1 MNKNEIISTQKAQK
15 LLLILLKYINIIT
28 RDENIPCYAHGG
40 TILGAVRHGGFIP
53 WDDDIDLVIERKYY
67 QQFVSACERK
77 LPKEILIRTR
87 ENDELFCEEY
97 IKICF
102 RDEKI
107 KFSEL
112 SMDVF
117 IFDETMPKKELYRK
131 IQNLIIKNIR
141 YIKLYKATR
150 KAEYMENYIPNNK
163 LKRLFVAM
171 MSFIP
176 LKTLTDIQTRTMTAE
191 KNTSGLFIDWGSSSP
206 YGYKGA
212 IWPKEYF
219 SSGIKTKF
227 EDTYVILP
235 NGYEKL
241 LRANFGDYMQLPPI
255 EQRMSHGYHDINNS
269 IDIEKL
275 NKKADEELL

>member
-1 MNKNEIISTQKAQK
+1 M
-15 LLLILLKYINIIT
+15 LILLKYVNIIT
-28 RDENIPCYAHGG
+28 RDEKIPCYAHGG

-87 ENDELFCEEY
+87 ENDEFFCEEY

-102 RDEKI
+102 RDEKLR
-107 KFSEL
+107 FSEL
-112 SMDVF
+112 SLDVF
-117 IFDETMPKKELYRK
+117 VFDETMPNKELMRK
-131 IQNLIIKNIR
+131 TQNAIIKNIR
-141 YIKLYKATR
+141 YIKLYEATR
-150 KAEYMENYIPNNK
+150 KADYLEEYTPHNK
-163 LKRLFVAM
+163 LKHLFVAAL
-171 MSFIP
+171 SFIP
-176 LKTLTDIQTRTMTAE
+176 LKTLTDIQTRAMLAE
-191 KNTSGLFIDWGSSSP
+191 KNTSGLYIDWGSSDP
-206 YGYKGA
+206 KGYKGA

-241 LRANFGDYMQLPPI
+241 LRANYGDYMQLPPVD
-255 EQRMSHGYHDINNS
+255 QRMSHGYHDIHS
-269 IDIEKL
+269 S
-275 NKKADEELL
+275 ADFEELNRKANEELANETSLAV